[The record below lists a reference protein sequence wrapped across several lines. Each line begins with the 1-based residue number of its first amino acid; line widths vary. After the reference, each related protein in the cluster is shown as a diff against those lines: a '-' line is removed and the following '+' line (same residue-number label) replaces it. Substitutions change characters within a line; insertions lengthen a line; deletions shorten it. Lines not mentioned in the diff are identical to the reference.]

1 MTEVNHDDAYLR
13 TAFLERVAH
22 ELRGPAGV
30 IHGALQ
36 ELEAALDQQPAGD
49 HEVFLAMAKRGLRR
63 ILRTADRLQNTGQL
77 ERGPLALSPTSCD
90 LIALVKQA
98 VQEAQ
103 AIEGRKKVSV
113 DIDAPGE
120 AAVCVVDSHWMGL
133 ALFELASNAIRHS
146 IERMC
151 VAIKP
156 EPAGGYRITFTD
168 DARAS
173 VEFGP
178 ARFRP
183 TRDNRGLGLGLSL
196 ASDVL
201 AAHRCALHTDYGR
214 TTGQGFG
221 ARVSVIVPAD

>member
-1 MTEVNHDDAYLR
+1 MDDVKGDDTYLR

-36 ELEAALDQQPAGD
+36 ELEAALEQQAGD

-77 ERGPLALSPTSCD
+77 ERGAPALAPNTCD
-90 LIALVKQA
+90 LVALVKQA
-98 VQEAQ
+98 VSDAQ
-103 AIEGRKKVSV
+103 TIEGRKKVSV
-113 DIDAPGE
+113 EIDAPLS
-120 AAVCVVDSHWMGL
+120 ATACVLDSHWMSL

-146 IERMC
+146 NELMR
-151 VAIKP
+151 VAVKA
-156 EPAGGYRITFTD
+156 EETGGYCITFTD
-168 DARAS
+168 DARTS

-183 TRDNRGLGLGLSL
+183 TPDGRGLGLGLSI
-196 ASDVL
+196 ATDVL
-201 AAHRCALHTDYGR
+201 AAHGCGLRTDYGR
-214 TTGQGFG
+214 TNGQDFG
-221 ARVSVIVPAD
+221 ARVSVSIPPG